1 MKKLITILF
10 MFVAYCGF
18 SQTDTT
24 WKLLYHGN
32 KTTFEY
38 KIEKNL
44 FCIKIDDNI
53 DIPTDKKLMLS
64 TDDGY
69 INLEYKSII
78 KTDNYVIV
86 KYIIIE
92 KSKLSKYVI
101 SDIILNSKNRTYYM
115 KIDTLTSIKINK
127 DIK

>member
-24 WKLLYHGN
+24 WKPLYQVN
-32 KTTFEY
+32 KTNFEY

-44 FCIKIDDNI
+44 FCIRIDDNVEVSNS
-53 DIPTDKKLMLS
+53 KLMLS

-69 INLEYKSII
+69 INLDVKTIV
-78 KTDNYVIV
+78 KTDKYVIV
-86 KYIIIE
+86 KYVIVE
-92 KSKLSKYVI
+92 RTKLSKYAI
-101 SDIILNSKNRTYYM
+101 SDIIFNSKNKAYYM
-115 KIDTLTSIKINK
+115 KIDTLTSNKINR